1 MKHLILVVL
10 FCLAAHPLWAD
21 YGLSNVVTRQ
31 IDRGQQPAR
40 MPMPVSGDMVVTPP
54 AAPAQTPAQE
64 PVQKAPEAA
73 PVKFKKTVFYP
84 YTVHISS
91 WQNKK
96 DALNYYRNKIQVMDQ
111 VFITKIDLGAT
122 GIWYRVD
129 HGLFMSQ
136 KDASARL
143 SDLQARGLVDA
154 ETFIGSA
161 VPYAIEIGI
170 FGDRASAAE
179 EAARLNKNGI
189 IPYIVKESDT
199 VYRLLNGAYP
209 GEKSAGPA
217 LEDLVAMGLKPRV
230 TKR

>member
-1 MKHLILVVL
+1 MRHLILVVL

-21 YGLSNVVTRQ
+21 YGLSNVVTKQ
-31 IDRGQQPAR
+31 MDRSQQPAQS
-40 MPMPVSGDMVVTPP
+40 PKPASSDMVVTPP
-54 AAPAQTPAQE
+54 AAPAQEPAQK
-64 PVQKAPEAA
+64 VPEAA
-73 PVKFKKTVFYP
+73 PVTFKKAVFYP

-96 DALNYYRNKIQVMDQ
+96 DALNYYRKKVQVMDQ

-143 SDLQARGLVDA
+143 NDLQARGLIDA
-154 ETFIGSA
+154 ESFIGSA

-170 FGDRASAAE
+170 FTDRASAAD

-189 IPYIVKESDT
+189 IPYIVKESGT
-199 VYRLLNGAYP
+199 VYRLLSGAYP
-209 GEKSAGPA
+209 GEKSARPA
-217 LEDLVAMGLKPRV
+217 LEDLMAMGLKPRV

>member
-1 MKHLILVVL
+1 VRHLILVAV

-21 YGLSNVVTRQ
+21 YGLSNVVTKQ
-31 IDRGQQPAR
+31 MDRSQQPAQV
-40 MPMPVSGDMVVTPP
+40 PAPASGDMVVTPP
-54 AAPAQTPAQE
+54 QAPAQTPVQE
-64 PVQKAPEAA
+64 PARKPPEAVPA
-73 PVKFKKTVFYP
+73 TFKKTVFYP

-91 WQNKK
+91 WQSKK
-96 DALNYYRNKIQVMDQ
+96 DALSYYRKKAQVMDQ

-129 HGLFMSQ
+129 HGLFMNQ

-143 SDLQARGLVDA
+143 DDLQNRGLVDA
-154 ETFIGSA
+154 ESFIGSA

-170 FGDRASAAE
+170 FTDRASAAD
-179 EAARLNKNGI
+179 EAARLNKNGMV
-189 IPYIVKESDT
+189 PYIVKESDAA
-199 VYRLLNGAYP
+199 YRLLSGAYP